1 MLILAIFGEQ
11 ATGEEGPA
19 TLGRFVAQQ
28 LACPLHLSLF
38 AQILSL
44 IDLIIEL

>member
-1 MLILAIFGEQ
+1 MLSIFGEQ

-19 TLGRFVAQQ
+19 KQGQFVAQQ
-28 LACPLHLSLF
+28 LVWPLHLSLF

-44 IDLIIEL
+44 IDLIMEL